1 MPARKVCQTFFRN
14 ALAST
19 HQYRQN
25 AIIDSAAALV
35 GGTSLSLT
43 SIGRH
48 LPGPARVKDKIK
60 RVDRLLGN
68 TRLHNDIPLIFKNI
82 TSMMTNKLS
91 WCVIAV
97 DWSGYPFQE
106 YHVLRASLLCDG
118 RAIPLM
124 SQVFPSKKQN
134 NEAVE
139 IAFLDALYGAISP
152 LTRVVIVT
160 DAGFQSAWFRHIKS
174 LGWDFIGHIRGV
186 VKFRLDSDK
195 DKWLDIKMCRG
206 SSEAKYLGT
215 GGPEKTLAV

>member
-35 GGTSLSLT
+35 GGASLSLT

-91 WCVIAV
+91 RCVIAV

-106 YHVLRASLLCDG
+106 YYAFGPASS
-118 RAIPLM
+118 AT
-124 SQVFPSKKQN
+124 V
-134 NEAVE
+134 
-139 IAFLDALYGAISP
+139 ALSP
-152 LTRVVIVT
+152 
-160 DAGFQSAWFRHIKS
+160 
-174 LGWDFIGHIRGV
+174 
-186 VKFRLDSDK
+186 
-195 DKWLDIKMCRG
+195 
-206 SSEAKYLGT
+206 
-215 GGPEKTLAV
+215 

>member
-1 MPARKVCQTFFRN
+1 MPDFFRN

-35 GGTSLSLT
+35 GGASLSLT

-60 RVDRLLGN
+60 RVDCLLGN
-68 TRLHNDIPLIFKNI
+68 KRLHNDIPLIFKNI

-118 RAIPLM
+118 RSIPLM
-124 SQVFPSKKQN
+124 SQVFPSKK
-134 NEAVE
+134 
-139 IAFLDALYGAISP
+139 I
-152 LTRVVIVT
+152 TRR
-160 DAGFQSAWFRHIKS
+160 WKS
-174 LGWDFIGHIRGV
+174 LFWMRFPGPFLPGLVLLLLLMLVFKVHGSVISNHRDGILLV
-186 VKFRLDSDK
+186 VSG
-195 DKWLDIKMCRG
+195 G
-206 SSEAKYLGT
+206 SEVQAG
-215 GGPEKTLAV
+215 